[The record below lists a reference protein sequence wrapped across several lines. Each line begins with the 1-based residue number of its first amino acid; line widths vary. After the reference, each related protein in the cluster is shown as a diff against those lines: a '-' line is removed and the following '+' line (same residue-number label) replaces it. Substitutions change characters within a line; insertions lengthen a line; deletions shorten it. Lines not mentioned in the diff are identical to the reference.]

1 MFKKAPDLFV
11 IDQDKHQVSHTK
23 FWANV
28 GYLLM
33 CVAFM
38 HQVWMSTSTTELY
51 LVFGGIVI
59 GNRTLTKF
67 ITRTP
72 NERKG
77 NTEEDR

>member
-1 MFKKAPDLFV
+1 MFRTRRNLLL
-11 IDQDKHQVSHTK
+11 IDQDKNQISHTK

-33 CVAFM
+33 CIAFI
-38 HQVWMSTSTTELY
+38 HQVWVGTATTELY